1 MFTSFDTV
9 HKTLDCFSKH
19 RAYLSQFIS
28 WFGFAENLMRT
39 TYNSSTI
46 EIKSYNKLVLQSLHD
61 TLFMEIFDHRCD
73 ISHIVL
79 NGKKL
84 PWRQNIV
91 RKSNPFKLK
100 KANELS
106 CSVART
112 SIYVLRFSC
121 HGSCKAESSRTAK
134 ILLKGWPNYRGLN
147 GY

>member
-39 TYNSSTI
+39 TYNLSTI
-46 EIKSYNKLVLQSLHD
+46 EIIPIINWFYTHFTIHLSWRFLIAVA
-61 TLFMEIFDHRCD
+61 
-73 ISHIVL
+73 ISHIL
-79 NGKKL
+79 YETRKKL

-112 SIYVLRFSC
+112 SIFVLRFPC
-121 HGSCKAESSRTAK
+121 HGCCKAESSRTAK
-134 ILLKGWPNYRGLN
+134 TLLKW
-147 GY
+147 